1 MVETV
6 ETVNKLEKVF
16 TEIMNFS
23 SPPGFRDRRDSCKK
37 CLIVEHS
44 HDK

>member
-1 MVETV
+1 MFETV

-23 SPPGFRDRRDSCKK
+23 SPPGFRDREIRAKN
-37 CLIVEHS
+37 V
-44 HDK
+44 